1 MKTKIIE
8 QKIFE
13 IRGQKVMLDFDLAA
27 LYEVPTKSL
36 NLAVKRNL
44 KRFPF
49 DFMFQLTDAEW
60 ESLRFQI
67 ETSNRGGRRYIPY
80 AFTEQGVAMLS
91 GILNSEKA
99 IQINISIMRAFVII
113 REYALTHKDLTAK
126 LKEIE
131 TKYDR
136 QFKDVYEA
144 LNYLLKKDKQQITQ
158 SERKR
163 IGFK

>member
-1 MKTKIIE
+1 MKPKIIE

-99 IQINISIMRAFVII
+99 IQINISSSSSV
-113 REYALTHKDLTAK
+113 
-126 LKEIE
+126 
-131 TKYDR
+131 
-136 QFKDVYEA
+136 
-144 LNYLLKKDKQQITQ
+144 
-158 SERKR
+158 
-163 IGFK
+163 